1 MKIKQ
6 MPMEELELLSH
17 NDLTYHIL
25 KEEKNKMTTP
35 EIFKIIC
42 DLFEY
47 SEQYFFDAIAD
58 YFTSLNMDKRFKLI
72 NGIEWDLS
80 ENYPSEKEV
89 DDEEEEID
97 EELDVDEEYSDEDL
111 EDDFVDDE
119 IDDDKEEDELASL
132 TIINEEEL
140 ND

>member
-6 MPMEELELLSH
+6 MPTEELELLSH
-17 NDLTYHIL
+17 NDLTYYIL
-25 KEEKNKMTTP
+25 KEEKRKMTTP

-58 YFTSLNMDKRFKLI
+58 YFTSLNMDKKFKLI
-72 NGIEWDLS
+72 DGIEWDLS
-80 ENYPSEKEV
+80 ENYPSEKEL
-89 DDEEEEID
+89 DDEEEID
-97 EELDVDEEYSDEDL
+97 EELDVEEEYDEEDL

-119 IDDDKEEDELASL
+119 IDDDKEEDELADL
-132 TIINEEEL
+132 TIIDEEEL
-140 ND
+140 HD